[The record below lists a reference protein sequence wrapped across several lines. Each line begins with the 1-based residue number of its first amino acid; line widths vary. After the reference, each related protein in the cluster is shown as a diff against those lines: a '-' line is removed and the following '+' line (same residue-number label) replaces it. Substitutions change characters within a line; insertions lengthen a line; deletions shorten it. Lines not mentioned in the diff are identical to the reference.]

1 MGQGLMA
8 LESHI
13 PLQHFITKVMPFY
26 LICTPIA
33 LRAGS
38 LLSGILSV
46 LLMVPSM
53 LPPWVPPQ
61 QKWPCLWMGPGHG
74 GNQWMRSKAPSTST
88 AAHKYNRF
96 QVLLQVSLC
105 RSRGTKIEVK
115 RPESTTGGSV
125 CFCMNYCT
133 VVVLL
138 YRLNSAN
145 KTGPPYSLPR
155 LCKLIFPPTLTL
167 TFH

>member
-1 MGQGLMA
+1 
-8 LESHI
+8 
-13 PLQHFITKVMPFY
+13 
-26 LICTPIA
+26 
-33 LRAGS
+33 
-38 LLSGILSV
+38 
-46 LLMVPSM
+46 
-53 LPPWVPPQ
+53 
-61 QKWPCLWMGPGHG
+61 
-74 GNQWMRSKAPSTST
+74 MRSKAPSTST

-167 TFH
+167 TFHQTALSLLSNSYLRKRISKPSRLQLLPFTLAMEKRCLSLIENKKVGHVPSSQLNGKYIDNGSRANSA